1 MSPLEDASDN
11 DVENLVEGESLM
23 VRWELNM
30 QVKENDWRSKK
41 RTSYIQDAMLRIS
54 YATWL

>member
-23 VRWELNM
+23 VRRALNM
-30 QVKENDWRSKK
+30 QVKENDWRSEK
-41 RTSYIQDAMLRIS
+41 RTSYIQDVMLRIS
-54 YATWL
+54 YAA